1 MRLIF
6 GGDTVPTPDTMDSFV
21 RGDASAIFGKA
32 APIFKS
38 ADRLIINLECALTNS
53 DDAILKRGPNLK
65 ADPECIFKTL

>member
-38 ADRLIINLECALTNS
+38 ADRLIINLE
-53 DDAILKRGPNLK
+53 
-65 ADPECIFKTL
+65 